1 MQTPDPFSPQ
11 RLADRM
17 AIQDAMCRWSRAVD
31 RLDFDLMRSVFHA
44 DATDNHGA
52 FKGGVEAMVAWIRE
66 RHRAIPFS
74 AHRLGNMLI
83 EFAGPDVALV
93 ETYVETIQRYPPEG
107 KAGLAQLA
115 GGAQGTPGMGAV
127 LNSYARYVD
136 RFERR
141 DGAWKI
147 ARRTVVQD
155 WKRISDL
162 PGEEWKP
169 APDWPAGRR
178 DHDDPV
184 YVARRELGL

>member
-1 MQTPDPFSPQ
+1 MQSQDPYSPQ
-11 RLADRM
+11 RLADRA
-17 AIQDAMCRWSRAVD
+17 AIQDAMYRWSRAVD
-31 RLDFDLMRSVFHA
+31 RLDFELMRGVFHP

-52 FKGGVEAMVAWIRE
+52 FQGGVEEMVAWIRE

-83 EFAGPDVALV
+83 EFAAPDVALV
-93 ETYVETIQRYPPEG
+93 ETYVETIQRYPAED

-115 GGAQGTPGMGAV
+115 GGAQGTPGVGAV
-127 LNSYARYVD
+127 LNSYARYLD

-141 DGAWKI
+141 DGQWKI
-147 ARRTVVQD
+147 ARRIVVQD
-155 WKRISDL
+155 WKRIADL

-169 APDWPAGRR
+169 APGWPAGRR
-178 DHDDPV
+178 DQEDAV